1 MPKSVTEFQKKEM
14 SRMHCGKGAF
24 QPLYTGRTDNFAFAF
39 AHKDNLCSPFK
50 NGLEPSVPYDA
61 HDELDDTGERQGR
74 AA

>member
-1 MPKSVTEFQKKEM
+1 MRLS
-14 SRMHCGKGAF
+14 SRKRNEPDVLRQGGAL
-24 QPLYTGRTDNFAFAF
+24 QLLYTGRTDNFAFAF